1 MFGNFTTCRNLLAA
15 AMIMVA
21 GAPAGMAYAQQ
32 ALAIVNGEPITEL
45 EIEQR
50 SRLTE
55 LATRKIPARE
65 EVIDELR
72 KERLRVHEA
81 KKFGV
86 EVPDSEVDEAYAAM
100 ASRMRRTPEQFTDA
114 LAKAGINADT
124 LKHRIRADIA
134 WQRYQRWRRQDP
146 RLLPQQDSPPRG
158 RGNG

>member
-1 MFGNFTTCRNLLAA
+1 
-15 AMIMVA
+15 
-21 GAPAGMAYAQQ
+21 MAYAHQ

-55 LATRKIPARE
+55 LSTRKTPARE

-72 KERLRVHEA
+72 KEKLRVHEA

-100 ASRMRRTPEQFTDA
+100 ASRMRRTPEQLTDA
-114 LAKAGINADT
+114 LAKAGIDADT

-146 RLLPQQDSPPRG
+146 RLQPQQDPPPRG

>member
-1 MFGNFTTCRNLLAA
+1 VGNFTTCRSLLTA

-21 GAPAGMAYAQQ
+21 GAPTGMAYAQQ

-55 LATRKIPARE
+55 LAKQKKPTRD

-72 KERLRVHEA
+72 KEKLRVLEA

-86 EVPDSEVDEAYAAM
+86 EVADSEVDDAYAAM
-100 ASRMRRTPEQFTDA
+100 ASRMRRTPEQLTDA

-124 LKHRIRADIA
+124 LKHRIRAGIA
-134 WQRYQRWRRQDP
+134 WQRYQQWRRQDP
-146 RLLPQQDSPPRG
+146 PLRRQQDPLPPG
-158 RGNG
+158 RDNG